1 MSALTQGERVSAG
14 PFTLSIDVGGTGL
27 KASVL
32 AGDGSMVAPRVRVV
46 TTYPCTPD
54 GLVHAL
60 KELTAPLPRYERV
73 AVGFPGVIRAGKV
86 LTAPHFV
93 EESGPGSKVSSTLVE
108 KWSGFD
114 LQTALEDA
122 LDAPVRAANDAD
134 VQGAAVI
141 SGIGLELVVT
151 LGTGVGTGLFMDG
164 RLAPHLEIA
173 HHPFRKG
180 QTYNEQLGDATRR
193 RIGAGKW
200 NSRVEEAMQ
209 NLYTLLMFDR
219 GYIGGGNSRRVT
231 VDLGERVTIV
241 DNTAGILGG
250 MKLWEGGFI

>member
-1 MSALTQGERVSAG
+1 MTGG

-32 AGDGSMVAPRVRVV
+32 AADGSMIADRVRVA

-54 GLVHAL
+54 SLVLAL
-60 KELTAPLPRYERV
+60 KELAARLPGYDRV
-73 AVGFPGVIRAGKV
+73 AVGFPGVVRAGKV

-93 EESGPGSKVSSTLVE
+93 EESGPGSKVSEALVE
-108 KWSGFD
+108 GWSGFD
-114 LQTALEDA
+114 LQAALEEA

-134 VQGAAVI
+134 VQGSAVI
-141 SGIGLELVVT
+141 SGVGLELVVT

-164 RLAPHLEIA
+164 KIAPHLEIA

-193 RIGAGKW
+193 RVGAGKW
-200 NSRVEEAMQ
+200 NSRVQEAMQ

-219 GYIGGGNSRRVT
+219 GYIGGGNSRKVT
-231 VDLGERVTIV
+231 VDLGPRVVIV

-250 MKLWEGGFI
+250 IKLWEGGFI